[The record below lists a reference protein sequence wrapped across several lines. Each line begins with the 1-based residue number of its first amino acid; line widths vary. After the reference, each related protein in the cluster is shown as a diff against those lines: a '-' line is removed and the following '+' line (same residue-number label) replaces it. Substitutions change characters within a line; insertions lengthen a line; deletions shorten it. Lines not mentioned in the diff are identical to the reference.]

1 VAAYLSRRVWICQ
14 QNHPDKQRRTP
25 IMSTSLN
32 DYSIVR
38 AAIEARYAPLGH
50 RPRRLSSL
58 EVIRRAHARTDREVQ
73 RGAQTR

>member
-1 VAAYLSRRVWICQ
+1 
-14 QNHPDKQRRTP
+14 
-25 IMSTSLN
+25 MSTSLN